1 MSKKVLIAVWVG
13 VGVVAVALGV
23 LFFLNRKKPA
33 ELPSTTVV
41 PTQTEQII
49 NSPSGVISPTTEPA
63 SSEENTGDI
72 VEEEIVE

>member
-13 VGVVAVALGV
+13 VGVVAVTLGI
-23 LFFLNRKKPA
+23 LFFLNRKKQVVV
-33 ELPSTTVV
+33 PSTTIV
-41 PTQTEQII
+41 PTPTEQII
-49 NSPSGVISPTTEPA
+49 SSPSGIISPTTEPA